1 MRLTKSDDPIGIL
14 FNPHRRPLAE
24 NKSCITVSFC
34 ASLSTDSAS
43 HPFSLKQPA
52 ANTNA
57 LRRDGMSERKRKREQ
72 RGGGGGGS
80 GCMCKSIASMQLE
93 LFSPFLNVHIY
104 IYLGRYIIYTLIKIY
119 NTDIQ
124 KHTHIYIY
132 IYNIM
137 HGGSQPLVLRVH
149 THVYRNNSPP
159 NPSIS

>member
-57 LRRDGMSERKRKREQ
+57 LRRDGMSERKKKREQ

-104 IYLGRYIIYTLIKIY
+104 IPREVYYIHAHK
-119 NTDIQ
+119 NIQ
-124 KHTHIYIY
+124 YRHTETNIYIY